1 MKLILFIFILVT
13 LSSPVFSGTTFF
25 DNSNDAFIM
34 GKSSTQ
40 SRTSTGTSQGTT
52 NPSLSYTKGCK
63 REVEINTPSKISINQ
78 GETAQIS
85 VSIKNIGTCY
95 LKNINVSIDVP
106 IDWKAQ
112 SQTINELY
120 VKKNQTINLEIIP
133 SIKATGNHLIKIKA
147 EAERAKTTK
156 ELQINIISTAN
167 NEITTQAIKEKD
179 ELIKNNNDIILNDNN
194 AEKTKYIKI
203 KHIII
208 PLIVTAI
215 GIIIYFLT
223 TYFQNKRKFITL
235 KIKIRKH

>member
-147 EAERAKTTK
+147 EAERAKTIK
-156 ELQINIISTAN
+156 ELQINIISTSN

-179 ELIKNNNDIILNDNN
+179 ELIINNIILTDNN
-194 AEKTKYIKI
+194 TEKINYIKI

-208 PLIVTAI
+208 PLIATAI

-223 TYFQNKRKFITL
+223 TYFQNRRKFITL
-235 KIKIRKH
+235 KIKIKKH

>member
-63 REVEINTPSKISINQ
+63 RELEINAPSKISINQ

-85 VSIKNIGTCY
+85 VSIRNNGTCY

-106 IDWKAQ
+106 VDWKAQ
-112 SQTINELY
+112 SQIINELY
-120 VKKNQTINLEIIP
+120 VKKNQTINLEIKP
-133 SIKATGNHLIKIKA
+133 SIKATGNNLVKIKA
-147 EAERAKTTK
+147 ETERAKTIK

-179 ELIKNNNDIILNDNN
+179 ELIINNIILTDNN
-194 AEKTKYIKI
+194 TEKINYIKI

-208 PLIVTAI
+208 PLIATAI

>member
-156 ELQINIISTAN
+156 ELQINIISTSN

-179 ELIKNNNDIILNDNN
+179 ELIINNIILTDNN
-194 AEKTKYIKI
+194 TEKINYIKI

-208 PLIVTAI
+208 PLIATAI

-223 TYFQNKRKFITL
+223 TYFQNRRKFITL
-235 KIKIRKH
+235 KIKIKKH

>member
-63 REVEINTPSKISINQ
+63 RELEINAPSKISINQ

-85 VSIKNIGTCY
+85 VSIRNNGTCY

-106 IDWKAQ
+106 VDWKAQ
-112 SQTINELY
+112 SQIINELY
-120 VKKNQTINLEIIP
+120 VKKNQTINLEIKP
-133 SIKATGNHLIKIKA
+133 SIKATGNNLVKIKA
-147 EAERAKTTK
+147 ETERAKTIK
-156 ELQINIISTAN
+156 ELQINIISTSN

-179 ELIKNNNDIILNDNN
+179 ELIINNIILTDNN
-194 AEKTKYIKI
+194 TEKINYIKI

-208 PLIVTAI
+208 PLIATAI

>member
-63 REVEINTPSKISINQ
+63 RELEINAPSKISINQ

-85 VSIKNIGTCY
+85 VSMRNNGTCY

-106 IDWKAQ
+106 VDWKAQ
-112 SQTINELY
+112 SQIINELY
-120 VKKNQTINLEIIP
+120 VKKNQTINLEIKP
-133 SIKATGNHLIKIKA
+133 SIKATGNNLVKIKA
-147 EAERAKTTK
+147 ETERAKTIK
-156 ELQINIISTAN
+156 ELQINIISTSN

-179 ELIKNNNDIILNDNN
+179 ELIINNIILTDNN
-194 AEKTKYIKI
+194 TEKINYIKI

-208 PLIVTAI
+208 PLIATAI

-223 TYFQNKRKFITL
+223 TYFQNRRKFITL
-235 KIKIRKH
+235 KIKIKKH

>member
-63 REVEINTPSKISINQ
+63 RELEINAPSKISINQ

-85 VSIKNIGTCY
+85 VSIRNNGTCY

-106 IDWKAQ
+106 VDWKAQ
-112 SQTINELY
+112 SQIINELY
-120 VKKNQTINLEIIP
+120 VKKNQTINLEIKP
-133 SIKATGNHLIKIKA
+133 SIKATGNNLVKIKA
-147 EAERAKTTK
+147 ETERAKTIK
-156 ELQINIISTAN
+156 ELQINIISTSN

-179 ELIKNNNDIILNDNN
+179 ELIINNIILTDNN
-194 AEKTKYIKI
+194 TEKINYIKI

-208 PLIVTAI
+208 PLIATAI

-223 TYFQNKRKFITL
+223 TYFQNRRKFITL
-235 KIKIRKH
+235 KIKIKKH